1 MKNIYLSPL
10 ILVFLLF
17 LSSCQIQDEMTD
29 SELID
34 AIINSDQKIEIIES
48 DLPNSAK
55 NTIEIEMPDD
65 FFDKG
70 NMDVNLGYEISL
82 RTIDFFAMG
91 SKSENIYFDL
101 KGRELKRD
109 KNEDGTDD
117 KGDDKKK
124 SKKKKNCFYLE
135 YPITLK
141 FPDNSTVEIADRKA
155 HCEALK
161 SWHKDNPESKERVVF
176 VFPINIYWVSDKEEK
191 TQYTVNSHEEM
202 REIHAKCQGEKDKER
217 KN

>member
-1 MKNIYLSPL
+1 MKNIFQSRF

-17 LSSCQIQDEMTD
+17 ISSCQIQDEMTD

-82 RTIDFFAMG
+82 RTIDSFAMG

-101 KGRELKRD
+101 KGRELKSD
-109 KNEDGTDD
+109 KNEDGKDD
-117 KGDDKKK
+117 KRDDKKK
-124 SKKKKNCFYLE
+124 NKKKKNCFYLE

-161 SWHKDNPESKERVVF
+161 SWHKDNLESKERVVF